1 MRSHIEGRKVSILGI
16 VPSRGGS
23 KTIPR
28 KNIKEFLGKP
38 LLVWTIEVAKESG
51 VFDRLI
57 LSTEDE
63 EIAQTGRVFGAE
75 VPFLRPQ
82 ELARDA
88 TPTAPVVRHAV
99 EWLSIHEGWIP
110 QFVMVLEPTSPGRQA
125 FHIREAATLLQTSGG
140 DSIASISEVPH
151 HYVPIKLLELRE
163 DGMIN
168 GIDGTPVRNMIHRR
182 QDLPQYYGFDGL
194 IYACKAELVMTEP
207 PTLWGEKVVGYVVDS
222 KYSVDLDR
230 PEDWAVAEAKL
241 REILCEEEG

>member
-1 MRSHIEGRKVSILGI
+1 MPSPIESRKLHVLGI
-16 VPSRGGS
+16 IPSRGGS

-38 LLVWTIEVAKESG
+38 LLAWTIEVAKESR

-63 EIAQTGRVFGAE
+63 EIAQTGRACGAE

-88 TPTAPVVRHAV
+88 TPTAPVVRHTI
-99 EWLSIHEGWIP
+99 EWLSIHEGWVP
-110 QFVMVLEPTSPGRQA
+110 QFVMVLEPTSPGRRA
-125 FHIREAATLLQTSGG
+125 FHIREAAALLETSGG

-151 HYVPIKLLELRE
+151 HYVPIKLLKLGE

-182 QDLPQYYGFDGL
+182 QELPQYYGFDGL
-194 IYACKAELVMTEP
+194 IYACKTELIMMDP
-207 PTLWGEKVVGYVVDS
+207 PTVWGERVVGYIVDP
-222 KYSVDLDR
+222 KYSVDLDQ
-230 PEDWAVAEAKL
+230 PEDWAPAEAKL
-241 REILCEEEG
+241 RSFLREEKA

>member
-1 MRSHIEGRKVSILGI
+1 MQSPVEHPKLSILGI

-28 KNIKEFLGKP
+28 KNIKAFLGKP
-38 LLVWTIEVAKESG
+38 LLGWTIEVAKESG

-63 EIAQTGRVFGAE
+63 EIARTGKGFGAE

-82 ELARDA
+82 ELSRDV

-99 EWLSIHEGWIP
+99 EWLDIHEGWIP
-110 QFVMVLEPTSPGRQA
+110 HFVMVLEPTSPGRRA

-182 QDLPQYYGFDGL
+182 QDLPSYYGFDGL
-194 IYACKAELVMTEP
+194 IYACKVDLVMTDP

-230 PEDWAVAEAKL
+230 PEDWVAAEAKL